1 MEEVKDYGGVMVV
14 GVRGRC
20 DGGGGQ
26 GRGQWYQQ
34 WQKVGGGDSGRETVT
49 MSVWW

>member
-1 MEEVKDYGGVMVV
+1 MVEVKDYGGVMVV
-14 GVRGRC
+14 GVRRPR

-34 WQKVGGGDSGRETVT
+34 RRKVGGGDGGQEMVT
-49 MSVWW
+49 MAVWW